1 MKKAVIAAATAA
13 LIAGSAIAHAAGP
26 ADATPPQ
33 SAQSAA
39 PQAAPQSAPAA
50 TAPAAPQGMPA
61 KQAAAFEAHLAE
73 LKGGLKLTPD
83 QEKLWPAFETALR
96 NVANDRTARMAEL
109 RTMRQEARQ
118 SGQRP
123 ARPDMVTR
131 VREAS
136 DRMTAMA
143 GELRQVADTLD
154 PLYQSFDAAQK
165 KYFETTARKGLGGF
179 FGMSRPPRGERPNR
193 G

>member
-33 SAQSAA
+33 GTPPAA
-39 PQAAPQSAPAA
+39 AQAAS
-50 TAPAAPQGMPA
+50 PAAPAMGA
-61 KQAAAFEAHLAE
+61 ADVSSKRAAAFDAHLAD
-73 LKGGLKLTPD
+73 LKSSLKLTPD

-96 NVANDRTARMAEL
+96 KVAKDRAAHMAE
-109 RTMRQEARQ
+109 RRAERQAARE

-131 VREAS
+131 VRTAA
-136 DRMTAMA
+136 DRMAA
-143 GELRQVADTLD
+143 VSAELRQVADALD
-154 PLYQSFDAAQK
+154 PLYKSFDAGQK
-165 KYFETTARKGLGGF
+165 KAFETTARKDLRSF
-179 FGMSRPPRGERPNR
+179 FGMQHPRGERSGR
-193 G
+193 GSDRG